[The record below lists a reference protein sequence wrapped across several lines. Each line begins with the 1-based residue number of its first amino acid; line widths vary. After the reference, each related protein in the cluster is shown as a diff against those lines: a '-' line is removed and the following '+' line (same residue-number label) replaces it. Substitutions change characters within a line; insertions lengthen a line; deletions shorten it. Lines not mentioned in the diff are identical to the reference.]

1 VVYYETRRTLTW
13 NWLYT
18 TSAIL
23 YAIRCQGYHYT
34 VDITYPLQNHQVTV
48 KSNSR
53 ISELMDSN
61 WIRVLLVV
69 SCLWIVVVPAYYI
82 MRRKYGHKDLKSEWT
97 MKISE
102 EEWYRLH
109 VHEILG
115 QVHRRF

>member
-1 VVYYETRRTLTW
+1 
-13 NWLYT
+13 
-18 TSAIL
+18 
-23 YAIRCQGYHYT
+23 
-34 VDITYPLQNHQVTV
+34 
-48 KSNSR
+48 
-53 ISELMDSN
+53 MDSN

-69 SCLWIVVVPAYYI
+69 SCLWMVVVPAYYI